1 MSGFVSIFLVIWAVV
16 FFSSVASALKNAR
29 SRKKTVRSSDGHAVP
44 KGEDLTCET
53 NDGHHHTTGSESE
66 FGKRYI
72 VHNEPETGYVVLN
85 GVKRKLTDCKNL

>member
-1 MSGFVSIFLVIWAVV
+1 MDVV
-16 FFSSVASALKNAR
+16 FSVFSVVWVFVFVVILISTVRTAKR
-29 SRKKTVRSSDGHAVP
+29 SRTVRSSDGHVIP

-53 NDGHHHTTGSESE
+53 NEGHHHTTGSESE